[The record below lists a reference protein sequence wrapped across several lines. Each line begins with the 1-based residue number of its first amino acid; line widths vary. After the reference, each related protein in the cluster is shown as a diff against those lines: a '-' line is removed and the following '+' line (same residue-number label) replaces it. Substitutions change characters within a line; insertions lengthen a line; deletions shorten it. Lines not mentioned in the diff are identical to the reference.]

1 MEPMAVHPGRPS
13 VVAVVGSPRAA
24 GNTSYL
30 VDVAL
35 DELVRAGLAVEKIM
49 LSEFRV
55 LPCEGHDDCEDLPVC
70 PLDDDAGAILERMYA
85 ADGLILATPVYYEDV
100 SGQMKVFID
109 RNCFNN
115 YHEVWLQ
122 ARSVGLIAVAE
133 STGVDETVDSLRRF
147 VALSSD
153 KKVKPLSVTGLAYR
167 AGDAAGNGPLI
178 AAVRDMARAMAIGAD
193 WCNSARGFMFALGC
207 IQSLSCH
214 TDRCPTG
221 VTTQDPTRNRALVV
235 PHKIERVYNYHHATL
250 HALAELLAAA
260 GLEHP
265 QQLRPIHF
273 SQRTSTTEVRSFATL
288 YPTLRP
294 GELIDGTSDSRYREA
309 WAMARADSFQPAS

>member
-1 MEPMAVHPGRPS
+1 MEPLADHPGRPS
-13 VVAVVGSPRAA
+13 VVAVVGSPRVA

-49 LSEFRV
+49 LSEYRV

-133 STGVDETVDSLRRF
+133 STGVDEAVDSLRRF

-178 AAVRDMARAMAIGAD
+178 AAVRDMARAMA
-193 WCNSARGFMFALGC
+193 
-207 IQSLSCH
+207 
-214 TDRCPTG
+214 
-221 VTTQDPTRNRALVV
+221 
-235 PHKIERVYNYHHATL
+235 
-250 HALAELLAAA
+250 AA
-260 GLEHP
+260 
-265 QQLRPIHF
+265 LRP
-273 SQRTSTTEVRSFATL
+273 EAVR
-288 YPTLRP
+288 
-294 GELIDGTSDSRYREA
+294 D
-309 WAMARADSFQPAS
+309 

>member
-1 MEPMAVHPGRPS
+1 MEPLADRSDRPS
-13 VVAVVGSPRAA
+13 VVAVVGSPRVA

-35 DELVRAGLAVEKIM
+35 DELAHAGLAVEKIM
-49 LSEFRV
+49 LSEYRV

-70 PLDDDAGAILERMYA
+70 PLDDDAGAILERMYT

-133 STGVDETVDSLRRF
+133 STGMDEAVDSLRRF

-167 AGDAAGNGPLI
+167 SGDAAGNGPLI
-178 AAVRDMARAMAIGAD
+178 AAVRDMARAMA
-193 WCNSARGFMFALGC
+193 
-207 IQSLSCH
+207 
-214 TDRCPTG
+214 
-221 VTTQDPTRNRALVV
+221 
-235 PHKIERVYNYHHATL
+235 
-250 HALAELLAAA
+250 AA
-260 GLEHP
+260 
-265 QQLRPIHF
+265 LRP
-273 SQRTSTTEVRSFATL
+273 
-288 YPTLRP
+288 
-294 GELIDGTSDSRYREA
+294 EA
-309 WAMARADSFQPAS
+309 ARD

>member
-1 MEPMAVHPGRPS
+1 MEPSVDRSGRPS

-35 DELVRAGLAVEKIM
+35 DELARTGLAVEKIM
-49 LSEFRV
+49 LSEYRV

-133 STGVDETVDSLRRF
+133 STGMDEAVDSLRRF

-178 AAVRDMARAMAIGAD
+178 ASVRDMARAMA
-193 WCNSARGFMFALGC
+193 
-207 IQSLSCH
+207 
-214 TDRCPTG
+214 
-221 VTTQDPTRNRALVV
+221 
-235 PHKIERVYNYHHATL
+235 
-250 HALAELLAAA
+250 AA
-260 GLEHP
+260 
-265 QQLRPIHF
+265 LRPA
-273 SQRTSTTEVRSFATL
+273 EAV
-288 YPTLRP
+288 
-294 GELIDGTSDSRYREA
+294 SD
-309 WAMARADSFQPAS
+309 

>member
-1 MEPMAVHPGRPS
+1 MEPLTDHRDQLS

-35 DELVRAGLAVEKIM
+35 DELARAGFAVEKIM
-49 LSEFRV
+49 LSEYRV
-55 LPCEGHDDCEDLPVC
+55 LPCEGHDDCEDLSVC
-70 PLDDDAGAILERMYA
+70 PLDDDAGAILERMYE

-133 STGVDETVDSLRRF
+133 STGVDEAIDSLRRF

-178 AAVRDMARAMAIGAD
+178 AAVRDMAHAMAGA
-193 WCNSARGFMFALGC
+193 
-207 IQSLSCH
+207 
-214 TDRCPTG
+214 
-221 VTTQDPTRNRALVV
+221 
-235 PHKIERVYNYHHATL
+235 
-250 HALAELLAAA
+250 
-260 GLEHP
+260 
-265 QQLRPIHF
+265 LRP
-273 SQRTSTTEVRSFATL
+273 EAGAATK
-288 YPTLRP
+288 RK
-294 GELIDGTSDSRYREA
+294 
-309 WAMARADSFQPAS
+309 PASNAT

>member
-1 MEPMAVHPGRPS
+1 MERRADHPEPAT

-35 DELVRAGLAVEKIM
+35 DELASRGLAVEKI
-49 LSEFRV
+49 LLGEHHV
-55 LPCEGHDDCEDLPVC
+55 LPCEGHDACEELAAC
-70 PLDDDAGAILERMYA
+70 PLDDDAAALLERVYR

-115 YHEVWLQ
+115 YHEVWLS

-133 STGVDETVDSLRRF
+133 STGLDDAIDSLRRF

-167 AGDAAGNGPLI
+167 EGDAAGNATLV
-178 AAVRDMARAMAIGAD
+178 AAVRDMAFTMAT
-193 WCNSARGFMFALGC
+193 ALG
-207 IQSLSCH
+207 
-214 TDRCPTG
+214 P
-221 VTTQDPTRNRALVV
+221 
-235 PHKIERVYNYHHATL
+235 
-250 HALAELLAAA
+250 
-260 GLEHP
+260 
-265 QQLRPIHF
+265 
-273 SQRTSTTEVRSFATL
+273 EVA
-288 YPTLRP
+288 P
-294 GELIDGTSDSRYREA
+294 D
-309 WAMARADSFQPAS
+309 

>member
-1 MEPMAVHPGRPS
+1 MEPLADHPDRPS
-13 VVAVVGSPRAA
+13 VVAVVGSPRVA

-49 LSEFRV
+49 LSEYRV

-133 STGVDETVDSLRRF
+133 STGVDEAVDSLRRF

-178 AAVRDMARAMAIGAD
+178 AAVRDMARAMAVA
-193 WCNSARGFMFALGC
+193 
-207 IQSLSCH
+207 
-214 TDRCPTG
+214 
-221 VTTQDPTRNRALVV
+221 
-235 PHKIERVYNYHHATL
+235 
-250 HALAELLAAA
+250 
-260 GLEHP
+260 
-265 QQLRPIHF
+265 LRP
-273 SQRTSTTEVRSFATL
+273 EVV
-288 YPTLRP
+288 
-294 GELIDGTSDSRYREA
+294 SD
-309 WAMARADSFQPAS
+309 